1 LPTNFTGETLW
12 RQERASTLTGID
24 GMIVVIM
31 GVSGCGKSTVG
42 KMLACRLGW
51 RYFEGDEFHPAGNIE
66 KMSKGVALTDN
77 DRLPWLASIKKTI
90 DRCVEQSANAVIAC
104 SALRQHYRC
113 MLAENV
119 PDMRLVYLKG
129 SPETIRRRLNSRE
142 AHYMKAGLLE
152 SQFDSLEEPDDAIVV
167 DVRQSPQDIVT
178 HIEKDAGLVANP
190 RQ

>member
-1 LPTNFTGETLW
+1 MILTGETLW
-12 RQERASTLTGID
+12 CLVPAGTFAGID

-42 KMLACRLGW
+42 KMLARRLGW
-51 RYFEGDEFHPAGNIE
+51 RYFEGDEFHPMGNIE
-66 KMSKGVALTDN
+66 KMSKGIALTDN

-90 DRCVEQSANAVIAC
+90 DRCVEQSADAVIAC
-104 SALRQHYRC
+104 SALRQRYRC

-129 SPETIRRRLNSRE
+129 NPETIRRRLKSRE
-142 AHYMKAGLLE
+142 AHYMKAVLLE

-167 DVRQSPQDIVT
+167 DVRQSPREIVT
-178 HIEKDAGLVANP
+178 HIEKDAGLVANA
-190 RQ
+190 RR